1 MTIKITAPI
10 EPVTWSRPQFDS
22 RSKKVYNKSK
32 LVEFENTLGIFA
44 KAAMRGRP
52 PLSGEVKLS
61 AKFYRPKPKSRKG
74 KTSQVSFIGDTDRYL
89 NAVLDALQGI
99 CYFDDRQV
107 TKIYA
112 EKIFGTP
119 HVEIE
124 LEAI

>member
-1 MTIKITAPI
+1 MSIKIIAPI
-10 EPVTWSRPQFDS
+10 APVTWSRPQFDS
-22 RSKKVYNKSK
+22 RSKTVFNKPK
-32 LVEFENTLGIFA
+32 LVEFENSLGIFA
-44 KAAMRGRP
+44 KEAMRGRP

-61 AKFYRPKPKSRKG
+61 AKFFRPKPKPRKG
-74 KTSQVSFIGDTDRYL
+74 KPPLVSFIGDTDRYL